1 MSRPDLD
8 PAGARR
14 RETGTSTLEVAGIA
28 PLLLLVTIGL
38 LYAGFALYGITAT
51 QTAARHAAR
60 AASLGQDPAAA
71 ADAALPGWLEPDVS
85 TYPAGDSGT
94 GVRVRTN
101 LPDPLPGRDLVVTR
115 EAVMP

>member
-1 MSRPDLD
+1 MSRPDRS
-8 PAGARR
+8 PARDER
-14 RETGTSTLEVAGIA
+14 GTSTLEVAGVA
-28 PLLLLVTIGL
+28 PVVLFVTLAL

-51 QTAARHAAR
+51 QTAARQAAR
-60 AASLGQDPAAA
+60 AASLGDDPAAA

-85 TYPAGDSGT
+85 TYGVGSSGS

-101 LPDPLPGRDLVVTR
+101 LPDFIPGTDLAVTR

>member
-1 MSRPDLD
+1 MSRPDLPVPRD
-8 PAGARR
+8 
-14 RETGTSTLEVAGIA
+14 ESGTSTLEVAGLA
-28 PLLLLVTIGL
+28 PLVLMITLAL

-51 QTAARHAAR
+51 QTAARQAAR
-60 AASLGQDPAAA
+60 AASLDEDPYAA

-85 TYPAGDSGT
+85 TYPVGSGV

-101 LPDPLPGRDLVVTR
+101 LPDFLPGTDLMVSR